1 MRFWGS
7 SAIVPLLV
15 SEPASER
22 MRNALRA
29 DEDMIVWWGT
39 RIECLSA
46 LSRRGRE
53 STVSADTVLNATTLL
68 TALASEWSEAL
79 PTEPVRQRAERLLSV
94 HSLRS
99 GDALQLSAPLI
110 WAEESPQGLEVVC
123 LDQNLRQG
131 ASREG
136 FTVLP

>member
-39 RIECLSA
+39 PGS
-46 LSRRGRE
+46 
-53 STVSADTVLNATTLL
+53 
-68 TALASEWSEAL
+68 
-79 PTEPVRQRAERLLSV
+79 SV
-94 HSLRS
+94 FPR
-99 GDALQLSAPLI
+99 
-110 WAEESPQGLEVVC
+110 
-123 LDQNLRQG
+123 
-131 ASREG
+131 
-136 FTVLP
+136 